1 MREEIKEWCVQ
12 EINDLLELEKSQFK
26 EMEEES
32 KLLNTGEIDNNVDFE
47 ERP

>member
-1 MREEIKEWCVQ
+1 MWEEIKEWCVR
-12 EINDLLELEKSQFK
+12 EINDLLELEKSQHNAI
-26 EMEEES
+26 EEES